1 MIYLNIFHFFSIIGY
16 ILETL
21 FIKNYNSGILY
32 LPWTPVYGISI
43 LIAIFINKKIENIS
57 KKKLLKIFI
66 HFVSCA
72 LILSCLEFI
81 SGHLIE
87 LIFNK
92 VYWNYDSFKYNLGKY
107 ISLETAL
114 IWGISSTLTVYLIYP
129 HLSKILKKVPKWWT
143 IVLTIIFLIDIIITF
158 IVKEPLSLRALYIL

>member
-1 MIYLNIFHFFSIIGY
+1 MIYLNIFYFFSIVGY

-32 LPWTPVYGISI
+32 FPWTPVYGIGI
-43 LIAIFINKKIENIS
+43 LIAIFIKNKIKKKS
-57 KKKLLKIFI
+57 PKKLLEIFI
-66 HFVSCA
+66 HFVGCTF
-72 LILSCLEFI
+72 ILSCLEFI
-81 SGHLIE
+81 GGHLIE

-114 IWGISSTLTVYLIYP
+114 IWGISSTKTVYLIYP
-129 HLSKILKKVPKWWT
+129 YLSKILKKVPKWWT
-143 IVLTIIFLIDIIITF
+143 IVLTTIFLIDIIVTF
-158 IVKEPLSLRALYIL
+158 IVKVPLS

>member
-1 MIYLNIFHFFSIIGY
+1 MIYLNIFYFFSIVGY

-21 FIKNYNSGILY
+21 FIKNYNSGIFY
-32 LPWTPVYGISI
+32 FPWTPVYGIGI
-43 LIAIFINKKIENIS
+43 LIAILVYNKFKNKFPTWLE
-57 KKKLLKIFI
+57 IFL

-72 LILSCLEFI
+72 FILSCLEFI
-81 SGHLIE
+81 GGHLIE

-114 IWGISSTLTVYLIYP
+114 IWGIGSTLTVYLIYP

-143 IVLTIIFLIDIIITF
+143 IVLTTIFLIDIIITF
-158 IVKEPLSLRALYIL
+158 IVKVPLSLRALYIL